1 MKKLIA
7 TLLSLMLLAQ
17 IVPAVAAKQK
27 GDWIAVK
34 ALAKTSVAVKTR
46 SGDTHFGL
54 LQSVDDAGIE
64 MQLAADDDF
73 TPQEIGLRREEVEK
87 VWIARLRFGQK
98 NIAKGAL
105 IGAGAGLGA
114 AFLTA
119 WALYEK
125 GSADPPVGV
134 GAFPFYGA
142 GIGAIAGAFWKKKHK
157 KQKLIYSV

>member
-17 IVPAVAAKQK
+17 IVPVVAAKQK

-54 LQSVDDAGIE
+54 LQSVDDAGKEI
-64 MQLAADDDF
+64 QIADNENF
-73 TPQEIGLRREEVEK
+73 TPQEIALRREEVEK

-98 NIAKGAL
+98 HVGKGAL

-119 WALYEK
+119 LAMRDS
-125 GSADPPVGV
+125 GDAPAGAGV
-134 GAFPFYGA
+134 FPIYGA
-142 GIGAIAGAFWKKKHK
+142 GIGALVGKAFSKKKLK
-157 KQKLIYSV
+157 KQ

>member
-7 TLLSLMLLAQ
+7 TLLSLVLLTQ

-27 GDWIAVK
+27 GDWSAVK
-34 ALAKTSVAVKTR
+34 ALVKTSVAVKTR

-64 MQLAADDDF
+64 IQIADNENF
-73 TPQEIGLRREEVEK
+73 TPQEISVRREEVEK
-87 VWIARLRFGQK
+87 VWIARLRFGEK
-98 NIAKGAL
+98 NIGKGAL
-105 IGAGAGLGA
+105 IGASAGLGA

-119 WALYEK
+119 LALHEK
-125 GSADPPVGV
+125 DSSDAPAGL
-134 GAFPFYGA
+134 GAFPLYGA

-157 KQKLIYSV
+157 KRHLVYSI